1 MSRFTLADVFTVLNG
16 LFGLL
21 AVYHIYDDLAVLFLL
36 CAVLCDGLDGFVAR
50 RGREAE
56 EQGVVMDGLS
66 DSVSFVLMPAL
77 CLFSLQ
83 GSGWLAFLYS
93 FSAFVYMWCGLYRL
107 SRFTT
112 YDSDLNSFS
121 GLPTPEAGLLIVL
134 FIRILGVNV
143 LAIPFSI
150 FLSVLMISNVRYPKI
165 KGKLSLISGTII
177 LLSIAFF
184 FVWNSFLYVLLF
196 FLLAYLA
203 MPLFSR
209 DGLRVR

>member
-21 AVYHIYDDLAVLFLL
+21 AVYHLYDDLAVLFLL

-56 EQGVVMDGLS
+56 EQGVVMDSLS
-66 DSVSFVLMPAL
+66 DSVSFVLAPAL

-93 FSAFVYMWCGLYRL
+93 FSAFVYVWCGLYRL

-112 YDSDLNSFS
+112 YDSDLSTFS
-121 GLPTPEAGLLIVL
+121 GLPTPEAALLLVL
-134 FIRILGVNV
+134 FIKV
-143 LAIPFSI
+143 LKADALSIPLSI
-150 FLSVLMISNVRYPKI
+150 FLSVLMVSGVRYPKI
-165 KGKLSLISGTII
+165 RGKLSLAAGAIM
-177 LLSIAFF
+177 LLSLALF
-184 FVWNSFLYVLLF
+184 FVFSQFLYVLFL

-203 MPLFSR
+203 MPLFFRSDR
-209 DGLRVR
+209 

>member
-21 AVYHIYDDLAVLFLL
+21 AVYHIYDGLAVLFLL

-50 RGREAE
+50 RSTEAE
-56 EQGVVMDGLS
+56 EQGVVMDSLS

-83 GSGWLAFLYS
+83 GSGWLAFLYA

-112 YDSDLNSFS
+112 YDSDLSNFS
-121 GLPTPEAGLLIVL
+121 GLPTPEAALLLVL
-134 FIRILGVNV
+134 SIKVLNAGA
-143 LAIPFSI
+143 LAIPLSI
-150 FLSVLMISNVRYPKI
+150 FLSVLMISGARYPKI
-165 KGKLSLISGTII
+165 RGKLSLVAGAIV
-177 LLSIAFF
+177 LLSMTLF
-184 FVWNSFLYVLLF
+184 FVWSSFLYVLFF
-196 FLLAYLA
+196 FLLAYLS
-203 MPLFSR
+203 MPLFFRSDR
-209 DGLRVR
+209 